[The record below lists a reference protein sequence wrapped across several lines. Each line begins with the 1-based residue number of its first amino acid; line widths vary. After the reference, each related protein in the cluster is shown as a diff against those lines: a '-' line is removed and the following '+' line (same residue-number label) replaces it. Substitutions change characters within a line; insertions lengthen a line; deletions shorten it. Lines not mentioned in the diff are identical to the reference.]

1 MQRTNKAIAA
11 AVLSTLRSG
20 IPAQKVA
27 TSLAALLVEERR
39 TKDAEAIMREVS
51 RQLTAE
57 GSLELT
63 ITTAHGLSES
73 LQNEIT
79 ALFKD
84 RAKQITVNEQQDPSV
99 LGGVL
104 VESNEERLDLTV
116 RRQLQRLKG
125 AEI

>member
-1 MQRTNKAIAA
+1 MQRTNKAIAT
-11 AVLSTLRSG
+11 AVLSALRSG
-20 IPAQKVA
+20 TSAQKVA

-39 TKDAEAIMREVS
+39 TKDAEAIMREVG

-73 LQNEIT
+73 LQSEIT